1 MSSSSSHSHLQG
13 SVPQTSIQKSGKDIG
28 PEDLSNLDP
37 NGIDALVKK
46 FRKKPLFQIS
56 ELPVSFGYGPQEIE
70 SIIPHRSPLRL
81 VDRLIGFDL
90 ARGRIAGE
98 RYMDPN
104 DPVFIGHFPGAPL
117 YPGTLSVEAIGQL
130 GLCMYYFLTKNT
142 TELGDDAQPVTVRA
156 TKIAASY
163 FLQPIPAGST
173 VQILAQ
179 TMSFDGYFASILGQ
193 VLVEGKVA
201 VVTTGE
207 VMILD

>member
-1 MSSSSSHSHLQG
+1 MSTNISDTNPKG
-13 SVPQTSIQKSGKDIG
+13 SFEQKSDQKHGLDSG
-28 PEDLSNLDP
+28 LGDLGNLDP

-46 FRKKPLFQIS
+46 FRKKPLFQIDD
-56 ELPVSFGYGPQEIE
+56 LPVSFNYGPQAIE

-90 ARGRIAGE
+90 ALGRIAGE
-98 RYMDPN
+98 RYMEPG
-104 DPVFIGHFPGAPL
+104 DPVFQGHFPGAPL

-130 GLCMYYFLTKNT
+130 GLCMYYFLTRNT

-163 FLQPIPAGST
+163 FLQPIPAGAT

-179 TMSFDGYFASILGQ
+179 RVSFDGYFASILGQ
-193 VLVEGKVA
+193 VLIDGKVA